1 MINFTLIEQKKQ
13 ILIVKKYFSF
23 KIVTFI
29 TIEIYVFLLTG
40 WLY

>member
-13 ILIVKKYFSF
+13 ILIVKKYFSL

-29 TIEIYVFLLTG
+29 TIKIYVFLLTG
-40 WLY
+40 